1 MGRRGWTNVEVP
13 DGWLQVNRGPRPRSE
28 KWPLQTGPR
37 SAAPPSKPVPRQPRA
52 VHHTQQPKHQP
63 VLRTS
68 GLRPFTDPA
77 TKVSDAKERV
87 IKLERALAAME
98 GIDGSEVDAIREAL
112 ERAKKAAQSPPVETQ
127 IRDCEQFL
135 VRARAHLE
143 AIDAQ
148 RATVV
153 ASIEEGSK
161 RLESLKVVQQK
172 QPPQVPD
179 TSSEVQRLQAL
190 VAQLQSQLVQ
200 VQGPSP
206 MTVEIPTSTRSI
218 ARRFRAL
225 LRRGDAAMGVGWS
238 TRPPVSDHGRQ
249 AGGSGRISQLIIQ
262 GAQEWHGVQAE
273 QTTVGPGPCMLLSTV
288 GLMVQ

>member
-1 MGRRGWTNVEVP
+1 MGRRGWTKVEVP
-13 DGWLQVNRGPRPRSE
+13 DGWLQVIRGPRPRSE

-37 SAAPPSKPVPRQPRA
+37 SAAPPSKPVPRPRA
-52 VHHTQQPKHQP
+52 DHTQQPKHQP
-63 VLRTS
+63 GLRTS

-87 IKLERALAAME
+87 VKLERALAAME

-161 RLESLKVVQQK
+161 RLESLKVVQQT
-172 QPPQVPD
+172 QPPQTPD

-200 VQGPSP
+200 VQGPTP
-206 MTVEIPTSTRSI
+206 MTVEIPTSKR
-218 ARRFRAL
+218 AR
-225 LRRGDAAMGVGWS
+225 LREDFVPSCVEEMQQWVWDRQQDLQSATMAG
-238 TRPPVSDHGRQ
+238 RPEEV
-249 AGGSGRISQLIIQ
+249 GRISQLIIQ

-273 QTTVGPGPCMLLSTV
+273 QTTVGPGPCMLPSTA
-288 GLMVQ
+288 GLMVR